1 MNTYILSGVQA
12 IDPVKKYTIGI
23 VWPGYWTFVDFFNP
37 NATTY
42 WLKEL

>member
-23 VWPGYWTFVDFFNP
+23 VWPGY
-37 NATTY
+37 
-42 WLKEL
+42 